1 MIIPGHLVLAI
12 ERRGRPFETRESRTA
27 RRYDRP
33 LTTRTMQRWPAVSA
47 YEEINARI
55 LIFSDWR
62 MRCCK
67 RHANGSWPPKIG
79 LRPVKLKI
87 S

>member
-1 MIIPGHLVLAI
+1 MH
-12 ERRGRPFETRESRTA
+12 
-27 RRYDRP
+27 
-33 LTTRTMQRWPAVSA
+33 RWPDVSA

-62 MRCCK
+62 MRCSK
-67 RHANGSWPPKIG
+67 LYANGSWPPKMG
-79 LRPVKLKI
+79 WRPVKLKR